1 MTGSHS
7 LASGNWLCCEETRGN
22 KAMRIIL
29 VYSYLVDGDVKG
41 AGSLFGT
48 QELLTAWAV
57 LQP

>member
-1 MTGSHS
+1 
-7 LASGNWLCCEETRGN
+7 
-22 KAMRIIL
+22 MRIIL